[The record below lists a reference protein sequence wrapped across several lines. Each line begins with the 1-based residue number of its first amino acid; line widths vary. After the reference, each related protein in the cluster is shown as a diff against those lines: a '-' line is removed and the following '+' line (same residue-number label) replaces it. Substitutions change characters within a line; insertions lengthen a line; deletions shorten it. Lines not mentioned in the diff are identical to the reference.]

1 MRATFL
7 LVLASLAGVSAA
19 EAETWVRAR
28 TRALAVA
35 CLATALA
42 FAAQWFLVHFAY
54 DGNWTA
60 LFYSGEKYGTPP
72 ELAVER
78 IYLFPGSYGFDGQIY
93 HSIAHDPLM
102 RRGVSDRVDA
112 PRLRYRRILVPL
124 LAWIGAGADGSR
136 VDRTYRAVVL
146 IFVFLGSYWSARVA
160 AGLGRSPHWGAA
172 FLLLPA
178 TIVSLERM
186 TVDVALAALVAGWVL
201 AVGRPPS
208 RLQWLAL
215 ALAPLVRETGL
226 ILVAAAVIV
235 ALSQR
240 RIGSAVA
247 AAATAL
253 PACAWFAFV
262 QARTPPLDYP
272 NSFVPL
278 SGIAGALV
286 HPASYPA
293 GKAGGSGLHAAWR
306 SVAPTAMQMMD
317 GVALV
322 AIVVAFV
329 LAARWLRMQRSPLA
343 WAAGLFALLGAF
355 TQRPDNWI
363 HVYDFGRVYTPLLML
378 LAFEGLARNERRWL
392 VPWWLLEPRLLFQL
406 SGPAMSTVKGLLS

>member
-1 MRATFL
+1 
-7 LVLASLAGVSAA
+7 VSA
-19 EAETWVRAR
+19 VLS
-28 TRALAVA
+28 RALAVA

-42 FAAQWFLVHFAY
+42 FAAQGVLVHFAY

-60 LFYSGEKYGTPP
+60 LFHSGERYGTPP
-72 ELAVER
+72 ELAAES
-78 IYLFPGSYGFDGQIY
+78 IYLFPGSFGYDGQIY
-93 HSIAHDPLM
+93 HYIAHDPLM

-124 LAWIGAGADGSR
+124 LAWTFAGGGSG
-136 VDRTYRAVVL
+136 VDRAYRAIVL
-146 IFVFLGSYWSARVA
+146 IFVFLGCYWSARVA

-201 AVGRPPS
+201 AIGRRPS

-240 RIGSAVA
+240 RIGSAIA

-253 PACAWFAFV
+253 PAGAWFAFV

-278 SGIAGALV
+278 SGIAVALV

-293 GKAGGSGLHAAWR
+293 GKTGGSGLQAAWR

-322 AIVVAFV
+322 AIVIAFV
-329 LAARWLRMQRSPLA
+329 LAVRWLLMDPRSPLA
-343 WAAGLFALLGAF
+343 WAAGLFALVGAF

-392 VPWWLLEPRLLFQL
+392 VPWCLLEPRLFFQL
-406 SGPAMSTVKGLLS
+406 SGPAMSAVKGLLGLRVLPWT

>member
-1 MRATFL
+1 MT
-7 LVLASLAGVSAA
+7 AA
-19 EAETWVRAR
+19 RR
-28 TRALAVA
+28 RALAVA

-42 FAAQWFLVHFAY
+42 LAGQWLLVRFAY
-54 DGNWTA
+54 GGNWTA
-60 LFYSGEKYGTPP
+60 LFYSGEKYGTPA
-72 ELAVER
+72 ELAAEN
-78 IYLFPGSYGFDGQIY
+78 IHLFPGSYGFDGQIY
-93 HSIAHDPLM
+93 HYIAHDPLM
-102 RRGVSDRVDA
+102 RRGVSERVDA

-124 LAWIGAGADGSR
+124 LAWTLAGGDGSR
-136 VDRTYRAVVL
+136 VDRAYRAVVL
-146 IFVFLGSYWSARVA
+146 LSVFLGSYWCALLA
-160 AGLGRSPHWGAA
+160 AAFGRSPWWGAA

-178 TIVSLERM
+178 TLVSLERM
-186 TVDVALAALVAGWVL
+186 TVDVALAALVAGWAL
-201 AVGRPPS
+201 ASGPAPS
-208 RLQWLAL
+208 RSNWAFL

-240 RIGSAVA
+240 RIPRAVA
-247 AAATAL
+247 AAAAAL
-253 PACAWFAFV
+253 PTGAWFAYV
-262 QARTPPLDYP
+262 HSRTPPLDYP

-278 SGIAGALV
+278 SGIVGALV

-329 LAARWLRMQRSPLA
+329 FAARWLAQNPRSPLA

-363 HVYDFGRVYTPLLML
+363 HVYDFGRVYSPLLML
-378 LAFEGLARNERRWL
+378 LAFEGLARVERRWL
-392 VPWWLLEPRLLFQL
+392 LPWLLLEPRLLFQL
-406 SGPAMSTVKGLLS
+406 TGPAMGTIKGLLG

>member
-1 MRATFL
+1 
-7 LVLASLAGVSAA
+7 VSA
-19 EAETWVRAR
+19 VLS
-28 TRALAVA
+28 RALAVA
-35 CLATALA
+35 CLATGLA
-42 FAAQWFLVHFAY
+42 FAAQWLLVHFAY

-60 LFYSGEKYGTPP
+60 LFHSGEKYGTPP
-72 ELAVER
+72 ELAVEN

-93 HSIAHDPLM
+93 HYIAHDPLM
-102 RRGVSDRVDA
+102 HRGVSDRVDA

-124 LAWIGAGADGSR
+124 LAWTFAGGGGSG
-136 VDRTYRAVVL
+136 VDRAYRAIVL
-146 IFVFLGSYWSARVA
+146 IFVFLGCYWSARVA

-201 AVGRPPS
+201 AIGRRPS

-240 RIGSAVA
+240 RIGSAIA

-253 PACAWFAFV
+253 PAGAWFAFV

-278 SGIAGALV
+278 SGIVGALI
-286 HPASYPA
+286 HPAPYPA
-293 GKAGGSGLHAAWR
+293 GRAGGSGLQAAWR

-317 GVALV
+317 GIAVV

-329 LAARWLRMQRSPLA
+329 LAARWLLMQPRSALA

-355 TQRPDNWI
+355 TQRPENWI

-392 VPWWLLEPRLLFQL
+392 VPWCLLEPRLFFQL
-406 SGPAMSTVKGLLS
+406 SGPAMSTVKGLLTLRVLPWT